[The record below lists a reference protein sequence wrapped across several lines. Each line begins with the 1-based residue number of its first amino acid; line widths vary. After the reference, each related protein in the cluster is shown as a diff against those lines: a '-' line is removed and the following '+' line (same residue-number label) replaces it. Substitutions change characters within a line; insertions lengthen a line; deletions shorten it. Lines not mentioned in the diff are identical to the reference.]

1 MEDPVFLG
9 FGAFETTAFC
19 TAVLVACYSL
29 ISNPT
34 GRQSSTDRA
43 EYQVYAGWRFAL
55 ITLLLQL
62 VLMLIV
68 IVQQVRTPSVPG
80 NAKTWLIALM
90 VAPWAPLA
98 GKVRDTVTSFHR
110 VRRLMKNRLTRNE
123 LAAIMRDRFKFG
135 QRGIALPSIIF
146 HATGDT
152 PRHPLAA
159 LLANAYLAPHQD
171 ALRVQAEAAAQTDEP
186 KALELGALWAM
197 NQSLQ
202 PHAISRSRLLMW
214 RVVSALDLLA
224 RRWTETTFDIEAD
237 PLPDVKSVMERALYL
252 DFADLLQ
259 KGDTV
264 SDELMERG
272 LGRFCERCRLATRC
286 AVEAFLE
293 SSERGHTDLR
303 AEKWLKNVGVNW
315 RGNFERVIDVMWEAA
330 FMDAKAL
337 KIDVLEKDGVKDQSP
352 DYDDRPKVTTTKTFA
367 LLFLIVRSLMGA
379 NGEHHAYQTVA
390 VIVRDGPFTRVWWD
404 RYWARLASILR
415 EKRKREGLPESD
427 ATVVNE
433 KIRADFKAALRDVI
447 DEDMKAIVQEFL
459 DHPVDE
465 FVCGAKDC
473 FLNVAKIIPQEY
485 LNGKVVTRSPKKHVL
500 PGQLRNAEL
509 VG

>member
-1 MEDPVFLG
+1 MEDPEFLG

-55 ITLLLQL
+55 ITLFLQL
-62 VLMLIV
+62 VLMVIV

-110 VRRLMKNRLTRNE
+110 VRRLMKSRLTRNE

-152 PRHPLAA
+152 PPHPIAA
-159 LLANAYLAPHQD
+159 LRANTFLAEHEA

-186 KALELGALWAM
+186 KALELGTFWAM

-202 PHAISRSRLLMW
+202 PHSISRVRLFLW
-214 RVVSALDLLA
+214 RAVSALDLLA
-224 RRWTETTFDIEAD
+224 RKWTEASFRIEAD
-237 PLPDVKSVMERALYL
+237 PMPAVTSVMERALYL
-252 DFADLLQ
+252 DVADLLQ
-259 KGDTV
+259 QGGTV

-272 LGRFCERCRLATRC
+272 LGKFCARCRLATRC

-303 AEKWLKNVGVNW
+303 AEKWLKNIGMNW
-315 RGNFERVIDVMWEAA
+315 RGQFERVIDVMWEAA

-337 KIDVLEKDGVKDQSP
+337 KIDVHEKDGAKDHSP
-352 DYDDRPKVTTTKTFA
+352 DYDDRPKVTTTKTFG
-367 LLFLIVRSLMGA
+367 LLFLIVRSLLRA

-390 VIVRDGPFTRVWWD
+390 AIVRDGPFTRVWWD
-404 RYWARLASILR
+404 RYWERLEVIVR
-415 EKRKREGLPESD
+415 RKRGKEGFAELD
-427 ATVVNE
+427 GAVVSE
-433 KIRADFKAALRDVI
+433 KIRADFKAALRDMI
-447 DEDMKAIVQEFL
+447 DEDVHAIVQEFL
-459 DHPVDE
+459 EHPNDGI
-465 FVCGAKDC
+465 CSDNAC
-473 FLNVAKIIPQEY
+473 FLNAAMIIPQEY
-485 LNGKVVTRSPKKHVL
+485 LNGKVVPRPAKKGEVHVATVR
-500 PGQLRNAEL
+500 P
-509 VG
+509 